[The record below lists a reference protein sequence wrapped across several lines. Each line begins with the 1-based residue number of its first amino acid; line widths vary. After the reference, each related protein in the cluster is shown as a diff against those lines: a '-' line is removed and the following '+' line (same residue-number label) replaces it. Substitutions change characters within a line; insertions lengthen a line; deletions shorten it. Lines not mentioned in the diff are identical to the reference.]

1 MNECHRDASPMKT
14 LAEPELNILGLP
26 AFTEG
31 VVDTWEEFFRQWGED
46 RDREQACGKEETLA
60 MQQADVNVMLDS
72 ELSDR
77 ACEEEERIEMR
88 RADLE
93 CKQMWAD
100 LEEEARLL
108 QTD

>member
-1 MNECHRDASPMKT
+1 MKT
-14 LAEPELNILGLP
+14 LAKKARTEPELNILGLP

-46 RDREQACGKEETLA
+46 RAREQAREKEETLA
-60 MQQADVNVMLDS
+60 MQHADVNVMLDS

-77 ACEEEERIEMR
+77 ACEEEERNMMC
-88 RADLE
+88 RAEFE

-108 QTD
+108 QTEGGGRS